1 MIKELRKKLS
11 KGETGRRSLVNI
23 GLKFGGIV
31 VSYLFTM
38 MVTNLFGAD
47 VYGSFTI
54 GFVVISLVSML
65 STFGLG
71 TALLKFIAGEE
82 GENRSA
88 AIKNLFLSAYG
99 IVGIS
104 SIIAAVLVYMGAE
117 AIASGI
123 FQKPELVEVIKV
135 AAFGIIPTA
144 LLNVNS
150 QALRGAEKIELHM
163 FFEHVSRYFLP
174 LAIIPVLAQ
183 AWSGSELVITVFVSC
198 LWVLWLVSTIIYLRA
213 SGFWLSKREEKA
225 VLKTLLVVALPL
237 ILAKSSG
244 FLKNWSDTMIIG
256 SYLETDQT
264 GIYNVVI
271 RISKLLAIPLTAI
284 NAMQAPRIAK
294 LFAKE
299 DMLGL
304 RTYIRSSTQMI
315 VGLTL
320 PGALLLLIFPKFFL
334 GMFGP
339 EFVGASDI
347 LMIIAVGYV
356 INALA
361 GSVGLL
367 LQMTGHERS
376 YMVITMSTLT
386 VSIGL
391 NFALIPTM
399 GIKGAAITTVVSQL
413 LFNGS
418 AAIYAMLKVKVVTVF
433 LPWRIKA

>member
-1 MIKELRKKLS
+1 MIKQLRKKLG
-11 KGETGRRSLVNI
+11 KGKTGRRSVVNI

-71 TALLKFIAGEE
+71 TALLKFIAKEDGDNH
-82 GENRSA
+82 GA
-88 AIKNLFLSAYG
+88 VIKNLFISATGLVALASVVATAMVYFG
-99 IVGIS
+99 ADL
-104 SIIAAVLVYMGAE
+104 IAG
-117 AIASGI
+117 GI
-123 FQKPELVEVIKV
+123 FQKPELSEIIRI
-135 AAFGIIPTA
+135 AALGIIPTA

-150 QALRGAEKIELHM
+150 QALRGAERIEAHM

-174 LAIIPVLAQ
+174 LAIIPVLAHS
-183 AWSGSELVITVFVSC
+183 WGGSYLVISVFVGC
-198 LWVLWLVSTIIYLRA
+198 LWILWLASSIYYLRA
-213 SGFWLSKREEKA
+213 SGFWISKREEKA
-225 VLKTLLVVALPL
+225 VLRTLLIVALPL

-256 SYLETDQT
+256 SYLDTDQT
-264 GIYNVVI
+264 GIYNVVL

-294 LFAKE
+294 LFAKG
-299 DMLGL
+299 DMPGL
-304 RTYIRSSTQMI
+304 RSYIRSSTQLI

-320 PGALLLLIFPKFFL
+320 PGALLLMVFPTFFL

-339 EFVGASDI
+339 EFVSASRI
-347 LMIIAVGYV
+347 LMIIASGFI

-367 LQMTGHERS
+367 LQMTGYEKQ
-376 YMVITMSTLT
+376 YMTITMMTLG

-391 NFALIPTM
+391 NFLLIPTM
-399 GIKGAAITTVVSQL
+399 GIEGAAITTVISQI

-418 AAIYAMLKVKVVTVF
+418 AAIYAAFRVKVVTVF
-433 LPWRIKA
+433 LPWKWKE